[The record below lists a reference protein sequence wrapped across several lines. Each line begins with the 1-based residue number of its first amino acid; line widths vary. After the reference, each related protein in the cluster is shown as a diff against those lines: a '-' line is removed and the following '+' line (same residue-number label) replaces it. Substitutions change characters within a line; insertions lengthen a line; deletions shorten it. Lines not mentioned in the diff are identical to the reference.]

1 MEVRG
6 LPAVDSLVRRLDSR
20 GLPRLLVVE
29 SARAALDQARA
40 ALLSGNESV
49 DPVHLAETAI
59 EALARLRPRNV
70 INATGVLLHTNLG
83 RAPLPRAAAE
93 AASEHATGYGNLEL
107 DLATGDRGGRGAYVE
122 TLLRR
127 LTGAA
132 AALVVNNNAAG
143 LFLTLAALAE
153 GRPVPVSRGELI
165 EIGGSYRLPELM
177 EVSGARLV
185 EVGTTNRTRVT
196 DYGVDGAALLLK
208 VHPSNYWIEGFT
220 EQATLA
226 ELVALGRSR
235 RIPVVFDA
243 GSGLLDT
250 ATPWLRRGPPAWLAG
265 EPGVRQALETGADLV
280 LFSGDKLLGG
290 PQAGIV
296 VGSEDLVARLRRHP
310 AARALRCG
318 GPVLAALAATLE
330 LYARGDAAEEI
341 PLWRMATA
349 PLDQIERRATD
360 LLAAA
365 GVEGRTGPGE
375 SAVGAGSAPGSGI
388 PTSLLVVDRPGADV
402 VWPRLLAA
410 EPYPVVARRDAG
422 STLIDPRTIDPEH
435 DPVVARALATACGG

>member
-1 MEVRG
+1 V
-6 LPAVDSLVRRLDSR
+6 
-20 GLPRLLVVE
+20 
-29 SARAALDQARA
+29 
-40 ALLSGNESV
+40 
-49 DPVHLAETAI
+49 
-59 EALARLRPRNV
+59 
-70 INATGVLLHTNLG
+70 
-83 RAPLPRAAAE
+83 

-143 LFLTLAALAE
+143 LFLALAALAK

-177 EVSGARLV
+177 EVSGARLL

-196 DYGVDGAALLLK
+196 DHGVDGAALLLK
-208 VHPSNYWIEGFT
+208 VHPSNYRIEGFT
-220 EQATLA
+220 EEATLA

-250 ATPWLRRGPPAWLAG
+250 ATPWLRSGPPAWLAG

-296 VGSEDLVARLRRHP
+296 VGTEDLVGRLRRHP

-318 GPVLAALAATLE
+318 GPVLAALGATLE
-330 LYARGDAAEEI
+330 LYADGRAATDV
-341 PLWRMATA
+341 PLWRMATI
-349 PLDQIERRATD
+349 DRDEISRRAEVVVKS
-360 LLAAA
+360 A
-365 GVEGRTGPGE
+365 GVEATIAHGG
-375 SAVGAGSAPGSGI
+375 SAAGAGSAPNAGI
-388 PTSLLVVDRPGADV
+388 PTRLIVVEQPGADV
-402 VWPRLLAA
+402 VWPRLLASCGD
-410 EPYPVVARRDAG
+410 PVVARRHAG
-422 STLIDPRTIDPEH
+422 STLIDLRTVEPER
-435 DPVVARALATACGG
+435 DAEVARALATACSD